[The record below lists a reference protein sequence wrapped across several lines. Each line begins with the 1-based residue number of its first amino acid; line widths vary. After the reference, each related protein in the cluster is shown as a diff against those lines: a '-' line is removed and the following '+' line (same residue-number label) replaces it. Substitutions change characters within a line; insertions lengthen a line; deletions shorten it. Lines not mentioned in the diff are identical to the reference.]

1 MIPLPRTNPS
11 QRSDQLGILMRSKFH
26 IFNIYLIRH
35 SSVSFTPPLH
45 PCNLNC
51 SRAVAC
57 VVNTLPWWTPFTRCW
72 WERGLVNLV
81 HVDVPSN
88 PIKPKE
94 RFISK
99 CFDVQVQRS
108 RSDVLL
114 FRQTGWLQLVC
125 VVYRRILWRWWA
137 PSPGPE
143 DSARGYG
150 SGLNYSPTAFNSVLR
165 LAIP

>member
-1 MIPLPRTNPS
+1 MFYRGSRREGLAWSAERWSRWRWFHYQELTLHRDQII
-11 QRSDQLGILMRSKFH
+11 SDQILMRSKFH

-108 RSDVLL
+108 PGYSWSVSFIGGFYGGDELRVLVL
-114 FRQTGWLQLVC
+114 KTQR
-125 VVYRRILWRWWA
+125 VV
-137 PSPGPE
+137 
-143 DSARGYG
+143 
-150 SGLNYSPTAFNSVLR
+150 TAQG
-165 LAIP
+165 

>member
-1 MIPLPRTNPS
+1 MGRHQQTWSSGLVSWTVEQMKMIPLPRTNPS
-11 QRSDQLGILMRSKFH
+11 QRADQLGILMRSKFH

-35 SSVSFTPPLH
+35 SSVSFTPPRH

-72 WERGLVNLV
+72 GERGLVNSV

-108 RSDVLL
+108 PGYSWSVSFIGGFYGGDELRVLVL
-114 FRQTGWLQLVC
+114 KTQR
-125 VVYRRILWRWWA
+125 VV
-137 PSPGPE
+137 
-143 DSARGYG
+143 
-150 SGLNYSPTAFNSVLR
+150 TAQG
-165 LAIP
+165 